1 MTPLLHGAS
10 LRPSALCHE
19 TMEDMTHQDPHLPQ
33 TETSEESLEH
43 SVFRG
48 LSPRLD
54 TFQDC
59 ESSSGALS
67 RGLMG
72 ALPFVMTGTLAT
84 SAIVTPGLIQHSAT
98 PEDSA
103 EGGDHANDQ
112 RPGFGERLSGAF
124 LPVAH
129 SVLSTVR
136 PDLPATYVVQD
147 GDTISSIADS
157 FGIPTPAVLTL
168 NGLSWN
174 ALLHPGQVLKLS
186 AEPTKKA
193 AASPARVAGNGY
205 VVQNGETV
213 STIADRLGISTT
225 ALTDANKL
233 DTDATIYAGQ
243 LIRIPGAT
251 APVVERNADTLM
263 PALASEPTII
273 PASAES
279 TDQVMSSE
287 DESNEP
293 EGPTDETSEVFDAA
307 DIELAEKPALITVK
321 VPSPQAPVVEKKV
334 TPVAAPVTKK
344 ETPAPSPTPVVPAES
359 ESEPEESV
367 NEAEPTS
374 SVGQPVTGSVT
385 PLNDERRA
393 NAQIIV
399 NVGREMGISDYG
411 IVIALATAMQESSLR
426 NINWGDRDSVGLY
439 QQRPSSGWGTVD
451 QIMDPVYATKLFFG
465 GPNNPNKGKTRGL
478 LDIAGWESM
487 TLTVAAQRVQISAYP
502 DAYAKWEPSAWA
514 WLYELT

>member
-19 TMEDMTHQDPHLPQ
+19 TMEDMTHQDPHAQ
-33 TETSEESLEH
+33 TSEAFEESLEH

-48 LSPRLD
+48 LSPRLE
-54 TFQDC
+54 TFQEC
-59 ESSSGALS
+59 ESASGAVS

-84 SAIVTPGLIQHSAT
+84 SAIVTPGLVQYSAQPT
-98 PEDSA
+98 EPGASA
-103 EGGDHANDQ
+103 DHANDQ

-129 SVLSTVR
+129 SVLSAVR
-136 PDLPATYVVQD
+136 PDLPATYVVQG

-168 NGLSWN
+168 NALSWN
-174 ALLHPGQVLKLS
+174 AVLHPGQVLKLS

-193 AASPARVAGNGY
+193 AASPARVAGNAY
-205 VVQNGETV
+205 LVQSGETV

-225 ALTDANKL
+225 ALTQANNL
-233 DTDATIYAGQ
+233 TEDSTIYAGQ
-243 LIRIPGAT
+243 MIRIPGST
-251 APVVERNADTLM
+251 APVVERDAELVM
-263 PALASEPTII
+263 PALASAPTII
-273 PASAES
+273 PASVES
-279 TDQVMSSE
+279 TDQVMSSK
-287 DESNEP
+287 DESEDQ
-293 EGPTDETSEVFDAA
+293 EQTSNDSREVFDAA

-321 VPSPQAPVVEKKV
+321 VPTPQAPVAAKKV
-334 TPVAAPVTKK
+334 TPVATPVVKK
-344 ETPAPSPTPVVPAES
+344 ETPAPSPAPVTPAES
-359 ESEPEESV
+359 EPAESEE
-367 NEAEPTS
+367 EAEPTS
-374 SVGQPVTGSVT
+374 SIGQPVTGSVT
-385 PLNDERRA
+385 PLNDERRT

-439 QQRPSSGWGTVD
+439 QQRPSSGWGTVE
-451 QIMDPVYATKLFFG
+451 QIMDPAYATRLFFG
-465 GPNNPNKGKTRGL
+465 GPNNPNAGKTRGL

-487 TLTVAAQRVQISAYP
+487 ALTVAAQRVQISAYP
-502 DAYAKWEPSAWA
+502 EAYAKWEPSAWA

>member
-1 MTPLLHGAS
+1 
-10 LRPSALCHE
+10 
-19 TMEDMTHQDPHLPQ
+19 MTHQDETPDT
-33 TETSEESLEH
+33 TEETLEH

-48 LSPRLD
+48 LSPRVETFD
-54 TFQDC
+54 TCD
-59 ESSSGALS
+59 SSSGALS

-72 ALPFVMTGTLAT
+72 ALPFVMSGTLAT
-84 SAIVTPGLIQHSAT
+84 GAIVTPGLVSHTQTDEGDASA
-98 PEDSA
+98 DVA
-103 EGGDHANDQ
+103 QDQ

-136 PDLPATYVVQD
+136 PDLPATYVVAE
-147 GDTISSIADS
+147 GDTISSIADT
-157 FGIPTPAVLTL
+157 FGIPTPAILTL

-193 AASPARVAGNGY
+193 AASPARVAGNAY
-205 VVQNGETV
+205 LVQNGETL
-213 STIADRLGISTT
+213 STIADRLGISTS
-225 ALTDANKL
+225 ALTEANGL
-233 DTDATIYAGQ
+233 EESATIYAGQ
-243 LIRIPGAT
+243 MIRIPGST
-251 APVVERNADTLM
+251 APVVEREDASVM
-263 PALASEPTII
+263 PALASAPTII
-273 PASAES
+273 PTSAES
-279 TDQVMSSE
+279 TDQVMSSDPAPE
-287 DESNEP
+287 STAEETADEEAA
-293 EGPTDETSEVFDAA
+293 FDAA
-307 DIELAEKPALITVK
+307 DIEIAEKPALITVK
-321 VPSPQAPVVEKKV
+321 VPTPKAPVVVEKKV
-334 TPVAAPVTKK
+334 TPVAAPEPVK
-344 ETPAPSPTPVVPAES
+344 ESEPEPTPTPA
-359 ESEPEESV
+359 ESEPEESDE
-367 NEAEPTS
+367 EAEPTS
-374 SVGQPVTGSVT
+374 SVGQPVSGSVT
-385 PLNDERRA
+385 PLNDERRT

-439 QQRPSSGWGTVD
+439 QQRPSSGWGTVE

-487 TLTVAAQRVQISAYP
+487 PLTEAAQRVQISAYP
-502 DAYAKWEPSAWA
+502 NAYAKWEPSAWA

>member
-1 MTPLLHGAS
+1 
-10 LRPSALCHE
+10 
-19 TMEDMTHQDPHLPQ
+19 MTHQDETPDT
-33 TETSEESLEH
+33 TEETLEH

-48 LSPRLD
+48 LSPRVETFD
-54 TFQDC
+54 TCD
-59 ESSSGALS
+59 SSSGALS

-72 ALPFVMTGTLAT
+72 ALPFVMSGTLAT
-84 SAIVTPGLIQHSAT
+84 GAIVTPGLVSHTQTDEGDASA
-98 PEDSA
+98 DFA
-103 EGGDHANDQ
+103 QDQ

-136 PDLPATYVVQD
+136 PDLPATYVVAE
-147 GDTISSIADS
+147 GDTISSIADT
-157 FGIPTPAVLTL
+157 FGIPTPAILTL

-193 AASPARVAGNGY
+193 ASSPARVAGNAY
-205 VVQNGETV
+205 LVQNGETL
-213 STIADRLGISTT
+213 STIADRLGISTS
-225 ALTDANKL
+225 ALTEANGL
-233 DTDATIYAGQ
+233 EESATIYAGQ
-243 LIRIPGAT
+243 MIRIPGST
-251 APVVERNADTLM
+251 APVVEREDASVM
-263 PALASEPTII
+263 PALASAPTII
-273 PASAES
+273 PTSAES
-279 TDQVMSSE
+279 TDQVMSSDPAPE
-287 DESNEP
+287 SATEETADE
-293 EGPTDETSEVFDAA
+293 EVAFDAA
-307 DIELAEKPALITVK
+307 DIEIAEKPALITVK
-321 VPSPQAPVVEKKV
+321 VPTPKAPVVVEKKV
-334 TPVAAPVTKK
+334 TPVAAPEPVT
-344 ETPAPSPTPVVPAES
+344 ESEPEPTPTPA
-359 ESEPEESV
+359 ESEPEESDE
-367 NEAEPTS
+367 EAEPTS
-374 SVGQPVTGSVT
+374 SVGQPVSGSVT
-385 PLNDERRA
+385 PLNDERRT

-439 QQRPSSGWGTVD
+439 QQRPSSGWGTVE

-487 TLTVAAQRVQISAYP
+487 PLTEAAQRVQISAYP
-502 DAYAKWEPSAWA
+502 NAYAKWEPSAWA

>member
-1 MTPLLHGAS
+1 
-10 LRPSALCHE
+10 
-19 TMEDMTHQDPHLPQ
+19 MTHQDETPDT
-33 TETSEESLEH
+33 TEETLEH

-48 LSPRLD
+48 LSPRVETFD
-54 TFQDC
+54 TCD
-59 ESSSGALS
+59 SSSGALS

-72 ALPFVMTGTLAT
+72 ALPFVMSGTLAT
-84 SAIVTPGLIQHSAT
+84 GAIVTPGLVSHTQTDEGDASA
-98 PEDSA
+98 DVA
-103 EGGDHANDQ
+103 QDQ

-136 PDLPATYVVQD
+136 PDLPATYVVAE
-147 GDTISSIADS
+147 GDTISSIADT
-157 FGIPTPAVLTL
+157 FGIPTPAILTL

-193 AASPARVAGNGY
+193 AASPARVAGNAY
-205 VVQNGETV
+205 LVQNGETL
-213 STIADRLGISTT
+213 STIADRLGISTS
-225 ALTDANKL
+225 ALTEANGL
-233 DTDATIYAGQ
+233 EESATIYAGQ
-243 LIRIPGAT
+243 MIRIPGST
-251 APVVERNADTLM
+251 APVVERENASVM
-263 PALASEPTII
+263 PALASAPTIV

-279 TDQVMSSE
+279 TDQVMSS
-287 DESNEP
+287 DSAPESAAE
-293 EGPTDETSEVFDAA
+293 ETTDEEQAFDAA
-307 DIELAEKPALITVK
+307 DIEIAEKPALITVK
-321 VPSPQAPVVEKKV
+321 VPSPKAPVVVEKKV
-334 TPVAAPVTKK
+334 TPVATPEPVK
-344 ETPAPSPTPVVPAES
+344 ESEPEPTPTPA
-359 ESEPEESV
+359 ESEPEESAE
-367 NEAEPTS
+367 EAEPTS
-374 SVGQPVTGSVT
+374 SVGQPVSGSVT
-385 PLNDERRA
+385 PLNDERRT

-439 QQRPSSGWGTVD
+439 QQRPSSGWGTVE

-465 GPNNPNKGKTRGL
+465 GPNNPNKGTTRGL

-487 TLTVAAQRVQISAYP
+487 PLTEAAQRVQISAYP
-502 DAYAKWEPSAWA
+502 NAYAKWEPSAWA

>member
-1 MTPLLHGAS
+1 
-10 LRPSALCHE
+10 
-19 TMEDMTHQDPHLPQ
+19 MTHQDETPDT
-33 TETSEESLEH
+33 TEETLEH

-48 LSPRLD
+48 LSPRVETFD
-54 TFQDC
+54 TCD
-59 ESSSGALS
+59 SSSGALS

-72 ALPFVMTGTLAT
+72 ALPFVMSGTLAT
-84 SAIVTPGLIQHSAT
+84 GAIVTPGLVSHTQTDEGDASA
-98 PEDSA
+98 DVA
-103 EGGDHANDQ
+103 QDQ

-136 PDLPATYVVQD
+136 PDLPATYVVAE
-147 GDTISSIADS
+147 GDTISSIADT
-157 FGIPTPAVLTL
+157 FGIPTPAILTL

-193 AASPARVAGNGY
+193 AASPARVAGNAY
-205 VVQNGETV
+205 LVQNGETL
-213 STIADRLGISTT
+213 STIADRLGISTS
-225 ALTDANKL
+225 ALTEANGL
-233 DTDATIYAGQ
+233 EESATIYAGQ
-243 LIRIPGAT
+243 MIRIPGST
-251 APVVERNADTLM
+251 APVVEREDASVM
-263 PALASEPTII
+263 PALASAPTII
-273 PASAES
+273 PTSAES
-279 TDQVMSSE
+279 TDQVMSSDPALE
-287 DESNEP
+287 SAAEETADE
-293 EGPTDETSEVFDAA
+293 EVAFDAA
-307 DIELAEKPALITVK
+307 DIEIAEKPALITVK
-321 VPSPQAPVVEKKV
+321 VPTPKAPVVVEKKV
-334 TPVAAPVTKK
+334 TPVAAPEPVK
-344 ETPAPSPTPVVPAES
+344 ESEPEPTPTPA
-359 ESEPEESV
+359 ESEPEESDE
-367 NEAEPTS
+367 EAEPTS
-374 SVGQPVTGSVT
+374 SVGQPVSGSVT
-385 PLNDERRA
+385 PLNDERRT

-439 QQRPSSGWGTVD
+439 QQRPSSGWGTVE

-487 TLTVAAQRVQISAYP
+487 PLTEAAQRVQISAYP
-502 DAYAKWEPSAWA
+502 NAYAKWEPSAWA